1 MRSDCIGESVAAA
14 SRGSR
19 LPFGLMN
26 EERQEAFV
34 SGWSLGFVWDLGFGI
49 WVLDFPWFLN
59 LLSPYVRILD
69 FSGCLTLLINTLL

>member
-1 MRSDCIGESVAAA
+1 MRSDCVGESVAAA

-34 SGWSLGFVWDLGFGI
+34 SGWSLGFVWDLGFGFWI
-49 WVLDFPWFLN
+49 FPGTG
-59 LLSPYVRILD
+59 I
-69 FSGCLTLLINTLL
+69 FSVPPHPASSL